1 MADDKIST
9 SSSALQLS
17 SIWFLT
23 SSLWYIDRRTGVKRR
38 PCSSSSFTLLQK
50 KKKKKKEYHR
60 STYHIRK
67 KRKKE
72 VCKYL
77 PEALWDFISLQTKK
91 LKTVKEE
98 RTTTKRGA
106 KNVRANEYL
115 FKTSIKQYGG
125 HTGRQISEGD
135 SSQNIA
141 KGLLG
146 SSLSFCL
153 WSMEK
158 AFISYQREKN
168 RQGKAE
174 TKDREREPTTRRR
187 LASSRM

>member
-1 MADDKIST
+1 MHWSKREILFFLFYIHAFTEQKGNTTAVHNT
-9 SSSALQLS
+9 S
-17 SIWFLT
+17 
-23 SSLWYIDRRTGVKRR
+23 
-38 PCSSSSFTLLQK
+38 
-50 KKKKKKEYHR
+50 E
-60 STYHIRK
+60 K

-77 PEALWDFISLQTKK
+77 PEALWDFISLQIKK

-125 HTGRQISEGD
+125 HTGRQISKGD

-168 RQGKAE
+168 SQGKGE
-174 TKDREREPTTRRR
+174 TKDRERLRERVCVPTTRRR